1 MATVP
6 NFTASQSSGTP
17 SIIQLNDTST
27 GTNTSSI
34 AKRRVYLL
42 QANGTFLVP
51 AGTTNDYCDWAIT
64 DPATVPFPP
73 TSVSLNVLSQ
83 DSALSITVQWLT
95 SSNVVVTSKTISF
108 AFTAY
113 NETFYYGLTESQVA
127 NANLTASTNWY
138 QNKLILRVELD
149 SAVQAV
155 TFASD
160 IFSAQAALNRATF
173 ISTNSSYFF

>member
-1 MATVP
+1 MSLTP

-17 SIIQLNDTST
+17 SIITLTDTST
-27 GTNTSSI
+27 GSDVTI

-51 AGTTNDYCDWAIT
+51 AGTTTDYIDWNLAQASI
-64 DPATVPFPP
+64 D
-73 TSVSLNVLSQ
+73 LNVLSQ

-95 SSNVVVTSKTISF
+95 SGNVVVTSKTTSF

-127 NANLTASTNWY
+127 NSNLSASTNWY
-138 QNKLILRVELD
+138 QTKLILRVEID
-149 SAVQAV
+149 SADQAI

-160 IFSAQAALNRATF
+160 IYSAQAALNRATF
-173 ISTNSSYFF
+173 ISTNQALFF

>member
-1 MATVP
+1 MSLTP

-17 SIIQLNDTST
+17 SIITLTDTST
-27 GTNTSSI
+27 GSDGTI

-51 AGTTNDYCDWAIT
+51 AGTTTNYIEWNLAD
-64 DPATVPFPP
+64 
-73 TSVSLNVLSQ
+73 TSISLNVLSQ

-95 SSNVVVTSKTISF
+95 SGNVVVTAKTTSF

-127 NANLTASTNWY
+127 NSNLTASTNWY
-138 QNKLILRVELD
+138 QTKLILRVEID
-149 SAVQAV
+149 SADQAI

-160 IFSAQAALNRATF
+160 IYSAQAALNRATF
-173 ISTNSSYFF
+173 ISTNQALFF

>member
-1 MATVP
+1 MSLTP

-17 SIIQLNDTST
+17 SIITLTDTST
-27 GTNTSSI
+27 GSDGTI

-51 AGTTNDYCDWAIT
+51 AGTTTDYIDWNLAQASI
-64 DPATVPFPP
+64 D
-73 TSVSLNVLSQ
+73 LNVLSQ

-95 SSNVVVTSKTISF
+95 SSNVVVTSKTTSF

-113 NETFYYGLTESQVA
+113 NETFYYGLNQDLVG
-127 NANLTASTNWY
+127 NANLSASTDWF
-138 QNKLILRVELD
+138 QWMLDLRVQID
-149 SAVQAV
+149 SAQQAI

-160 IFSAQAALNRATF
+160 IYTAQAALNRATY